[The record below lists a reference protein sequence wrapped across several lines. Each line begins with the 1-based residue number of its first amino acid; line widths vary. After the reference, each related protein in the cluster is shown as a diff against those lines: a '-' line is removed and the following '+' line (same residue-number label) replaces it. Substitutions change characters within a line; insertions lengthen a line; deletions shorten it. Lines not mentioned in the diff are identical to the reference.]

1 MPEQSPLPPRRE
13 QFSSPVARAVWAA
26 IVSLE
31 TSLQHELLRALQ
43 QLLCVPARLD
53 THGTRV
59 SHAVTCL
66 RQVAELLG
74 RSPSVGDYRQTRAE
88 QPEFDLP
95 ADSLV
100 RRWLGGSWNDCL
112 KQARLD
118 PVPDGD
124 VLVSELG
131 PSITG
136 DEIIAALCECA
147 SDLETIP
154 TFHRYLNWAR
164 RPDVKARRGRRPQS
178 QSPFDRT
185 FGGFVESLKAAGLL
199 AGESL
204 EQVPRSTRIRLG
216 AYFIDDDVIRDG
228 LREVANRLGRSPR
241 VREYNLERE
250 HIINETSINGGELRS
265 IPSHSLIQRRYGT
278 WDAALLDAGLEGLG
292 GRGTRSVEG
301 KRGRRKGPQVTDEQ
315 ILTSIREAYEAL
327 GDPFTSVAYR
337 RWRKEQKARDL
348 KARILRR
355 TPDYHTIWK
364 RFGTWEN
371 ALKAAFEVQGG
382 EHNEDVDEAA

>member
-1 MPEQSPLPPRRE
+1 MSEQSPLPPRRE
-13 QFSSPVARAVWAA
+13 QFASPVARAVWAA

-31 TSLQHELLRALQ
+31 TSLRHEILLALQ
-43 QLLCVPARLD
+43 QLLCVPARID

-74 RSPSVGDYRQTRAE
+74 GSPSVGDYRQARADH
-88 QPEFDLP
+88 PEFDLP

-118 PVPDGD
+118 PVRDGD

-147 SDLETIP
+147 SDLATIP

-164 RPDVKARRGRRPQS
+164 RPDVKARPGRRPQS

-204 EQVPRSTRIRLG
+204 EQLPRSTRVRLG
-216 AYFIDDDVIRDG
+216 GYFIDDEVIRDG
-228 LREVANRLGRSPR
+228 LREVANRLGHSPR

-250 HIINETSINGGELRS
+250 RIILESGSGGELRS

-278 WDAALLDAGLEGLG
+278 WDAALIDAGLEELG
-292 GRGTRSVEG
+292 GRVTRSVEG
-301 KRGRRKGPQVTDEQ
+301 TRGRRKGPQVSDEL
-315 ILTSIREAYEAL
+315 IFASITLAYEAL
-327 GDPFTSVAYR
+327 GGPFTSVAYR

-348 KARILRR
+348 EARIFRR
-355 TPDYHTIWK
+355 IPDYHTIWK

-371 ALKAAFEVQGG
+371 ALKATFEVQGG
-382 EHNEDVDEAA
+382 EQTEGVDEAA